1 MICKISLQ
9 WNSGPSNIFKPLF
22 KCLELNE
29 NTSNVSFAY
38 KHFKSIQYHTTLQKT
53 IKQRNKRN
61 MYKLESL
68 PLAGFYIY
76 RRRWKFTYF
85 CNTIAFFGKINLFCM
100 GNSPNKIFYCEKKVS
115 RHYQISRI
123 VKYPMVNGSLGKDKY
138 SSYNW
143 SHKL

>member
-1 MICKISLQ
+1 MYWYQGIMIIKKRYIYRCIICKISLQ
-9 WNSGPSNIFKPLF
+9 WNLGPSNIFEPLF

-53 IKQRNKRN
+53 IKRRNKRN
-61 MYKLESL
+61 MYKLESQ

-100 GNSPNKIFYCEKKVS
+100 GNSPNKIFYCEEK
-115 RHYQISRI
+115 
-123 VKYPMVNGSLGKDKY
+123 GKF
-138 SSYNW
+138 
-143 SHKL
+143 HAIIR